1 MNIRFKTGLD
11 VGVDNLSK
19 KSLAKNAAIIMILTI
34 LSKILG
40 FGRES
45 LIAAK
50 YGTSFSSDIYVFS
63 YGITQMLFASI
74 GSSLS
79 TTFIPMLSDYIENK
93 SFKER
98 NYFVNNIIN
107 ITVAIAIVLCILG
120 IVFGKYVV
128 LIFGPGFATKYSP
141 ENFMEAITITRIMFI
156 SLIFIAVQNVL
167 TGVLQAHNEFAI
179 PASMSVFYNITIIIY
194 LVLWGTTYGAKGLSI
209 AIVIAFFV
217 QMLIH
222 IPKYKELG
230 YKYSFVFDIKDDSIQ
245 KIMKLIVPVL
255 IGASVSQ
262 INFLIDRSFA
272 SNLGEGGISTLN
284 FANKLNMFVY
294 GVFGVAISTVV
305 YTSLSKFSAQNNEE
319 NYNQTLIESINIMNL
334 IMIPATIGM
343 IVLRHPLVDIVFKH
357 GAFDETSA
365 RLTAEVLLFYAPG
378 ILAYG
383 IRDIINRAF
392 YALQDTKT
400 PMINSVIGLAIN
412 IVLNAVLVKYMGITG
427 LALATTI
434 SAITTS
440 LLLLFSFK
448 KIHKVSYRKISIAFV
463 KVVASSAI
471 MGIGVYLFYKAIAV
485 YLGTSFVLR
494 LLGLL
499 LSTVVGIIIYI
510 VSIKIFRVEEYAYFI
525 GKLKDKVGRSMGK

>member
-1 MNIRFKTGLD
+1 
-11 VGVDNLSK
+11 
-19 KSLAKNAAIIMILTI
+19 
-34 LSKILG
+34 
-40 FGRES
+40 
-45 LIAAK
+45 
-50 YGTSFSSDIYVFS
+50 
-63 YGITQMLFASI
+63 
-74 GSSLS
+74 
-79 TTFIPMLSDYIENK
+79 
-93 SFKER
+93 
-98 NYFVNNIIN
+98 
-107 ITVAIAIVLCILG
+107 
-120 IVFGKYVV
+120 
-128 LIFGPGFATKYSP
+128 
-141 ENFMEAITITRIMFI
+141 
-156 SLIFIAVQNVL
+156 
-167 TGVLQAHNEFAI
+167 
-179 PASMSVFYNITIIIY
+179 
-194 LVLWGTTYGAKGLSI
+194 
-209 AIVIAFFV
+209 
-217 QMLIH
+217 
-222 IPKYKELG
+222 
-230 YKYSFVFDIKDDSIQ
+230 
-245 KIMKLIVPVL
+245 MKLIVPVL